1 MTRPKLLH
9 WRLLLVAAGATTIR
23 TPRGWQGARVVLLV
37 ACSALVSGFLGLPAH
52 ADSKSAAEFT
62 LKTCSDAMDDFAKVE
77 ATARDNSWQILSQP
91 IPPAMTKYM
100 RARSMWTVRQGD
112 ETYMVSIWESLN
124 GEEQKLPPRKVCAVS
139 FPNKT
144 VKRDEFFDLAFVGMD
159 LTFAADTRMPQ
170 LRTERY
176 EINRYRP
183 NNVHFSITS
192 TLDGIV
198 STVMMQE
205 MYTFAVPSLSL
216 RYGRLGVKFRRVTND
231 ITAALPLKSAR
242 GVLVEDI
249 DEIGAAKPAGIQ
261 VGDVITRMD
270 GKEIYDVLDLPRI
283 VAETPANKKVE
294 VVIVRGGEERS
305 LSVTL
310 GP

>member
-1 MTRPKLLH
+1 MTRPKLLY
-9 WRLLLVAAGATTIR
+9 WRLPLVPAGATTIR
-23 TPRGWQGARVVLLV
+23 PPRGWQRARVVLL
-37 ACSALVSGFLGLPAH
+37 AALASGFLGLPAH

-62 LKTCSDAMDDFAKVE
+62 LKTCSDAMYDFAKVE
-77 ATARDNSWQILSQP
+77 ATARDSSWQILSLP
-91 IPPAMTKYM
+91 IPPAMNKYV

-112 ETYMVSIWESLN
+112 ETYSVSIWESLT
-124 GEEQKLPPRKVCAVS
+124 GEEQKRPPRKVCAVS

-144 VKRDEFFDLAFVGMD
+144 VRRDEFFNLASAAMD

-170 LRTERY
+170 MRTERY

-183 NNVHFSITS
+183 NKVDFSITS

-198 STVMMQE
+198 SAVLMME
-205 MYTFAVPSLSL
+205 MPTFAIPRAGSTAPT
-216 RYGRLGVKFRRVTND
+216 YGRLGVLFELVTED
-231 ITAALPLKSAR
+231 IAASKNLKSAR
-242 GVLVEDI
+242 GVLVIGVGDS
-249 DEIGAAKPAGIQ
+249 GAAKPAGIL

-270 GKEIYDVLDLPRI
+270 GKEIYDLQDLPRI

-294 VVIVRGGEERS
+294 VVMIRGGEERS
-305 LSVTL
+305 VSVTL